1 MKCALYTSFLVL
13 LSIGCSEKDD
23 DTGDSSLDTDD
34 GGSGCEVVEETPL
47 ALDGISPTG
56 IPVTDMVNILNG
68 EHEADLTWADG
79 TTTTITATITDVENA
94 RYQDYEVVTDGTG
107 PAIEIACTDQLVV
120 DLQLSIVTAD
130 GLLNESLAHTATQ
143 TEGDTSPVV
152 FVELSETSGTFDAAA
167 FSDDTYDNTWAN
179 LSASWTENGIEGD
192 ISGFGEVMTGDIAM
206 VSLFDIAS
214 FSASGF

>member
-1 MKCALYTSFLVL
+1 MKCVLYTLLCVL
-13 LSIGCSEKDD
+13 FVGCSDKND
-23 DTGDSSLDTDD
+23 DTGDSSFSNDV
-34 GGSGCEVVEETPL
+34 GGSGCEVVEETSL
-47 ALDGISPTG
+47 ALDGTSPTG
-56 IPVTDMVNILNG
+56 MPVTDMVNILNG
-68 EHEADLTWADG
+68 EHEAELTWVDG
-79 TTTTITATITDVENA
+79 TTTTITATITNVENA
-94 RYQDYEVVTDGTG
+94 RYQDYEVVTHGTA

-152 FVELSETSGTFDAAA
+152 FVELAETSGTFDAAA

-214 FSASGF
+214 FSAGGF

>member
-1 MKCALYTSFLVL
+1 MKCVLYTSLCVL
-13 LSIGCSEKDD
+13 LVGCSDKND
-23 DTGDSSLDTDD
+23 DTGDSSLDADA

-47 ALDGISPTG
+47 ALDGTSPTG
-56 IPVTDMVNILNG
+56 IAVTNMVNILTG
-68 EHEADLTWADG
+68 EHEAELTWADG

-130 GLLNESLAHTATQ
+130 GLLNESMAHTATH
-143 TEGDTSPVV
+143 TESDTSPVV
-152 FVELSETSGTFDAAA
+152 FVDLSETSGTFDAAA

-179 LSASWTENGIEGD
+179 MSASWNENGIQGD

-214 FSASGF
+214 FSAVGF